1 MVQKVTMLS
10 VLDPFLSRPFSGLH
24 LAEISRE
31 IKQPHPTVRQ
41 HLNDLEKRGVLRKST
56 KGRLT
61 IYSLNCDNPLIVHY
75 LSISEKNRMI
85 VASESDLILKELILF
100 LNSGLCEGNI
110 AVIFGSA
117 VGDIKRANDIDLL
130 VTGNTR
136 ILEKVDAFAEKINRK
151 IHVVN
156 VPSLGRVSPALKNE
170 ILKKHLIVQGV
181 DVVLKWLIMGKS

>member
-10 VLDPFLSRPFSGLH
+10 VLEPFLSRPFSGLH

-31 IKQPHPTVRQ
+31 TKQPHPTARQ

-85 VASESDLILKELILF
+85 SASESNLILKELISF
-100 LNSGLCEGNI
+100 LNPGLSEGNI

-117 VGDIKRANDIDLL
+117 VQDIKRANDIDLL
-130 VTGNTR
+130 VTGNTGITER
-136 ILEKVDAFAEKINRK
+136 VDAFAEKINRK

-156 VPSLGRVSPALKNE
+156 VPSLGQVSPALKNE
-170 ILKKHLIVQGV
+170 ILKKHLVVQGA
-181 DVVLKWLIMGKS
+181 DVVLKWLIMKKS